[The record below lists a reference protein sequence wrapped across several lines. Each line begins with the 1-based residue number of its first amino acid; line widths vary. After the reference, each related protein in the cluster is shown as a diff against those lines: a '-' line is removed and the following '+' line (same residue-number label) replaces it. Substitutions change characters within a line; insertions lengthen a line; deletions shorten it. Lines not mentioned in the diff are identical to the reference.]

1 MMNPNMIN
9 NMNMG
14 MNQNPMMNPMMN
26 NPMMNP
32 MMNQMNQNQMKMNPM
47 NMQNNQMGMDNYS
60 MGNLFND
67 INALK
72 IKNLITPYE
81 EKIKELEDKL
91 RQKEFEIACL
101 KNKLNEKN
109 EIGGE
114 NIMMNQM
121 MMNQMNPMNMMANQ
135 MMVSQ
140 NDDDKLID
148 IFFLQ
153 KGNLKQRI
161 RCSFDELIISIINKY
176 CRKNGIDKDD
186 YKFIFNGKK
195 LNDYLTVAES
205 GINNSST
212 INVIKTK
219 NYSKHI
225 NSNENENIKSNEF
238 MNIRFSFSSGLNVII
253 VCNYDET
260 VEDALKK
267 LCKRVNKNYDKSLF
281 NKYLFLYNYDKI
293 KFDNLSVKIRT
304 FFYNTNPQ
312 ILVHETNNLI
322 GN

>member
-1 MMNPNMIN
+1 MKQNFGGN
-9 NMNMG
+9 NQMPTMG
-14 MNQNPMMNPMMN
+14 GQ
-26 NPMMNP
+26 
-32 MMNQMNQNQMKMNPM
+32 MMNQMIFNPMMMNP
-47 NMQNNQMGMDNYS
+47 
-60 MGNLFND
+60 
-67 INALK
+67 
-72 IKNLITPYE
+72 
-81 EKIKELEDKL
+81 
-91 RQKEFEIACL
+91 
-101 KNKLNEKN
+101 
-109 EIGGE
+109 
-114 NIMMNQM
+114 MMNQM

-140 NDDDKLID
+140 NADDKFID

-212 INVIKTK
+212 INVIKTN
-219 NYSKHI
+219 NYSKLI
-225 NSNENENIKSNEF
+225 NSNENNIIKSNKS
-238 MNIRFSFSSGLNVII
+238 MNILFSFSTGLNVNII
-253 VCNYDET
+253 CNYDET

-267 LCKRVNKNYDKSLF
+267 LCKKVNKNYDKYLF
-281 NKYLFLYNYDKI
+281 NKYFFFYTGNEI

-304 FFYNTNPQ
+304 FFNNNYFPKIQ
-312 ILVHETNNLI
+312 VFEIKNLI